1 MSANQI
7 KVFSLLVFTGYVTIM
22 TNMKEDL
29 EDMKHNPWLVTNL
42 EDFLYY
48 NCPECDN
55 KTQSKAVFINHAYLN
70 HPRVS
75 ELSELSIILMSKL
88 KKYKNSNITLEEV
101 L

>member
-1 MSANQI
+1 
-7 KVFSLLVFTGYVTIM
+7 M
-22 TNMKEDL
+22 TNNMKEDL

-42 EDFLYY
+42 DEFLYY

-75 ELSELSIILMSKL
+75 EISINFGVGSNENSK
-88 KKYKNSNITLEEV
+88 TQ
-101 L
+101 

>member
-1 MSANQI
+1 
-7 KVFSLLVFTGYVTIM
+7 M

-75 ELSELSIILMSKL
+75 ELSFILVLDQMLVHEQVIRNSKTQQV
-88 KKYKNSNITLEEV
+88 ITLS
-101 L
+101 